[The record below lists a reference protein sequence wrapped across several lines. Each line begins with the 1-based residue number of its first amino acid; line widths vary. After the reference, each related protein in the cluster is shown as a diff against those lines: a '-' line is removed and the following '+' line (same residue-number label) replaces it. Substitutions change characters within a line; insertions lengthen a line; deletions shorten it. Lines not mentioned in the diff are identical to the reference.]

1 MNMTAKF
8 FFACGLLALAVLPVT
23 AQVTVEVTTDQDQ
36 FLQGESIPVAVKI
49 TNRSGQQLHLG
60 ADNEWLTF
68 NVQSVDGFIVM
79 QNSEVPVQGAFDLES
94 SQEAT
99 KHVDVEPSFDL
110 RKLGGYKVTA
120 TLHIKE
126 WAQDINSKP
135 KNIDIVSGAKLWS
148 QEFGLPAT
156 NHAPEMRRFT
166 LEQASY
172 LNNRKRL
179 YVQVSDQAGGQIFA
193 TRALGPAV
201 EFNGPEA
208 LVDRYSMLHV
218 VWQSGGQSFNYSL
231 VNADGEI
238 LRTEMYDD
246 YNNSR
251 PHLMVDDGG
260 DIRVKGGVRRPQPGE
275 LPQVSPPPEV
285 PAGTNH

>member
-1 MNMTAKF
+1 MTAKF
-8 FFACGLLALAVLPVT
+8 FFACGLLALAVWPAM

-68 NVQSVDGFIVM
+68 NVQSVDCFIVI
-79 QNSEVPVQGAFDLES
+79 QNSEVPVKEAFDLES

-99 KHVDVEPSFDL
+99 KHVDIAPYFDL
-110 RKLGGYKVTA
+110 SKKGGYKVTA

-156 NHAPEMRRFT
+156 NHAPEMRRYT

-172 LNNRKRL
+172 LRGEKRL
-179 YVQVSDQAGGQIFA
+179 YVQVSDQTGGQIFA

-231 VNADGEI
+231 VNADGEV

-251 PHLMVDDGG
+251 PHLMVDDSG

-285 PAGTNH
+285 PAGTNN